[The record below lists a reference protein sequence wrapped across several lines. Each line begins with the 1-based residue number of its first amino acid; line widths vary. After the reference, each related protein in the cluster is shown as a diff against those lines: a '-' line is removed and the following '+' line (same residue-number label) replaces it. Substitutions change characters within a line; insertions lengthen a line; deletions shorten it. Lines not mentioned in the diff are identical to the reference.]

1 MQTMTSQQKLEY
13 AKILQKMH
21 NIYIIKENLYF
32 THQNKNYNKAAKQ
45 IETVIEK
52 QLKNNITAAID
63 GTIDLQKNIDTEHII
78 TTALKSQHKMLT
90 RQDDRYLRTA
100 TKNNIKTYN
109 KILQNRIEKESV
121 SLQSKIEAE
130 ANRQKYRKL
139 SSDEAKRI
147 LNSKFEGMGTRRA
160 KNIVRD
166 ALHTNE
172 SNLSWIANLNNDY
185 KYKIWMNGRGKGK
198 VRPWHRAKQIQPC
211 YIDDY
216 FDIYGSYH
224 AQMMYPGDLNGGAE
238 NVANCRCWIQYTNI
252 TPSNL
257 KTKGTIQVNPNVK
270 LKNTDKERPTQNNY
284 SLISNIKN
292 KTTTAIS
299 NIKNKVKNIRNNF
312 SVGSNENYYKK
323 IKKPARLNPVKPTYE
338 KQNIKTKIVNKI
350 DAITADKYENKNVTE
365 YKNIKIVKDKGAN
378 YLTEMD
384 IKEIYDMLPSNLT
397 KYVKQININKK
408 IIYIM
413 EGYVG
418 GEVFPNDTKIINIYN
433 TPFNKQD
440 YIPILIHELGHV
452 LDLNYNKKF
461 YHFTNYVGISNSPE
475 WENAMIEDGNFKLQF
490 VTDYA
495 FERYKAYLN
504 NKKNKMLY
512 MEDFADSICLYLWDD
527 RDNFIKNY
535 PNRSKIIEKLLYG

>member
-1 MQTMTSQQKLEY
+1 
-13 AKILQKMH
+13 
-21 NIYIIKENLYF
+21 
-32 THQNKNYNKAAKQ
+32 
-45 IETVIEK
+45 
-52 QLKNNITAAID
+52 
-63 GTIDLQKNIDTEHII
+63 
-78 TTALKSQHKMLT
+78 
-90 RQDDRYLRTA
+90 
-100 TKNNIKTYN
+100 
-109 KILQNRIEKESV
+109 
-121 SLQSKIEAE
+121 
-130 ANRQKYRKL
+130 
-139 SSDEAKRI
+139 
-147 LNSKFEGMGTRRA
+147 MGTRRA

-270 LKNTDKERPTQNNY
+270 LKNTNKKRPTQNNY

-312 SVGSNENYYKK
+312 SLRNNEKYYKK
-323 IKKPARLNPVKPTYE
+323 IKKPARLNPVKPTSE

>member
-13 AKILQKMH
+13 AKTLQKIY
-21 NIYIIKENLYF
+21 NLYIIKENLYF
-32 THQNKNYNKAAKQ
+32 AHQNKNYNKAAKQ

-52 QLKNNITAAID
+52 QLKNSVTAAID
-63 GTIDLQKNIDTEHII
+63 GTIDLQKDINTEHII

-130 ANRQKYRKL
+130 ATRSKYKKL

-147 LNSKFEGMGTRRA
+147 LNSKFEGVGTKRA

-198 VRPWHRAKQIQPC
+198 VRPWHRAKQIQAC

-238 NVANCRCWIQYTNI
+238 NVANCRCWIQYTN
-252 TPSNL
+252 TPPSNL

-270 LKNTDKERPTQNNY
+270 LQTTNKKRYTQNNY

-292 KTTTAIS
+292 KATTAIS
-299 NIKNKVKNIRNNF
+299 NIKNKLI
-312 SVGSNENYYKK
+312 
-323 IKKPARLNPVKPTYE
+323 
-338 KQNIKTKIVNKI
+338 NIKNKTVQPI
-350 DAITADKYENKNVTE
+350 KYNV
-365 YKNIKIVKDKGAN
+365 
-378 YLTEMD
+378 
-384 IKEIYDMLPSNLT
+384 
-397 KYVKQININKK
+397 KK
-408 IIYIM
+408 IINKGQLQYTTDDNKHSILIKEVRNPKKFKEKLIEAYNSQPKKDAWRVDLGYTPEDYLKYDCKMYITKNGSIVAIKPDGDIISVCANINGKKDSTRALL
-413 EGYVG
+413 EFATKNG
-418 GEVFPNDTKIINIYN
+418 GTKLDSYDGNYGFYRRCGFKPVSYCLGEEDYYPDAWKKGRKEKQDEFEKENIMFFIYN
-433 TPFNKQD
+433 GK
-440 YIPILIHELGHV
+440 PILKAKLEDWYV
-452 LDLNYNKKF
+452 NDKKK
-461 YHFTNYVGISNSPE
+461 SL
-475 WENAMIEDGNFKLQF
+475 A
-490 VTDYA
+490 
-495 FERYKAYLN
+495 
-504 NKKNKMLY
+504 
-512 MEDFADSICLYLWDD
+512 
-527 RDNFIKNY
+527 KNY
-535 PNRSKIIEKLLYG
+535 SDAESKRDEVLEEWKKKGIL